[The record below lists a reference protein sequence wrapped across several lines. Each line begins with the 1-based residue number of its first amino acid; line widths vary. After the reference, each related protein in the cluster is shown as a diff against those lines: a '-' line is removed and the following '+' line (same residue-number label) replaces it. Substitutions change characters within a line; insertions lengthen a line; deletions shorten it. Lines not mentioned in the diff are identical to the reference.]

1 MTNDEIA
8 FFLVG
13 IPILFFIVFFI
24 FYLSGV
30 DTQSDYEEFQKSAH
44 RRPYHTN
51 KKSKPN
57 SYKERGW
64 IDDGGNINADTLDK
78 NGNVIETRVKEKK
91 KLTLQE
97 QYQLLLQM
105 PEWKEK
111 RLQIIKRDGYRCQ
124 WCNTTNNLQVH
135 HKWYCKTKNGLR
147 RNPWDYDD
155 NVFMTL
161 CGHCHKRYH
170 EKYEVKTFCCGCS
183 TKNGIFRTKIRG
195 FIN

>member
-1 MTNDEIA
+1 MTNDEISI
-8 FFLVG
+8 FLG
-13 IPILFFIVFFI
+13 ILILFFMVFFI
-24 FYLSGV
+24 VYLSGV
-30 DTQSDYEEFQKSAH
+30 DT
-44 RRPYHTN
+44 HT
-51 KKSKPN
+51 P
-57 SYKERGW
+57 
-64 IDDGGNINADTLDK
+64 
-78 NGNVIETRVKEKK
+78 KEKK

-161 CGHCHKRYH
+161 CDHCHKRYH
-170 EKYEVKTFCCGCS
+170 EKYEVKTFCCGC
-183 TKNGIFRTKIRG
+183 TKYPI
-195 FIN
+195 